1 MELTHH
7 NNLIGAGSSVLH
19 GPAFDRAFVLLCAG
33 SFPLFSASILVLQPS
48 WSAFFLALAV
58 AVSIIGLFTMH
69 LRPDLYAR
77 GLIFF
82 LGFAV
87 FLAVKLLHDW
97 ALSLPIRIEGY
108 ASLVARVIVAIL
120 VALALS
126 DKLLM
131 MLRALCLVSVA
142 FVVHAILSQVLVI
155 FVEPGSAPFLD
166 AADANSF
173 TYTQIAWLFFYSQR
187 MFLSD
192 ALHIYRAH
200 GVMWEPG
207 IFQFFCNYLILCG
220 FRLFNGSKRKALIGL
235 GLAGVIVSTSTMGAA
250 IAAIIILINTKF
262 SWRSFVAVVAIVV
275 VPSIFAFA
283 TKFDLSAAQGLSTV
297 IRLIDLEVPLTY
309 AIKFPLLGVGND
321 SSVVQQLGVHSYLLD
336 YLLGSVQSDSLT
348 HYVDEIF
355 DTDRIFNTSN
365 GLLALLMQYG
375 LIFTG
380 AYIYGI
386 RNFSRQSGLGAS
398 FFALI
403 LLTCF
408 NEPISLTVLF
418 LWMAV
423 HGVLLPSRAQ
433 SVTDARVGGRATRVD
448 PALWGPT

>member
-1 MELTHH
+1 MEFTHQ
-7 NNLIGAGSSVLH
+7 NRLIGEGSNTLQ

-48 WSAFFLALAV
+48 WSIFFLVLAI
-58 AVSIIGLFTMH
+58 AVSIVGLFTMH

-77 GLIFF
+77 GLILF
-82 LGFAV
+82 LGFAL

-97 ALSLPIRIEGY
+97 ALSLPIRIDGY
-108 ASLVARVIVAIL
+108 ASLAARGTVAIL
-120 VALALS
+120 VSLALS
-126 DKLLM
+126 DKLMM

-142 FVVHAILSQVLVI
+142 IVVHAILSQLLVI
-155 FVEPGSAPFLD
+155 FVEPASAPFLD
-166 AADANSF
+166 AAEADSF
-173 TYTQIAWLFFYSQR
+173 TYTQIAWVFFYSQR
-187 MFLSD
+187 MYLTD

-207 IFQFFCNYLILCG
+207 IFQFFCNYLIVCG
-220 FRLFNGSKRKALIGL
+220 FRLFNGSKGKALIGL
-235 GLAGVIVSTSTMGAA
+235 GLVGVIFSTSTMGAA
-250 IAAIIILINTKF
+250 IAAIVILINTKF
-262 SWRSFVAVVAIVV
+262 SWRSFVMVVAIVV

-283 TKFDLSAAQGLSTV
+283 NKFDLSATQGLTTV

-336 YLLGSVQSDSLT
+336 YLLGSVKSISLT
-348 HYVDEIF
+348 NYVDQIF
-355 DTDRIFNTSN
+355 DTERIFNTSN

-380 AYIYGI
+380 AYIYGVL
-386 RNFSRQSGLGAS
+386 NFSRQSGFGAS
-398 FFALI
+398 FFVLI

-423 HGVLLPSRAQ
+423 HGMLLPSRAR
-433 SVTDARVGGRATRVD
+433 SVTDARVNRRTIRGNPT
-448 PALWGPT
+448 LWGPT